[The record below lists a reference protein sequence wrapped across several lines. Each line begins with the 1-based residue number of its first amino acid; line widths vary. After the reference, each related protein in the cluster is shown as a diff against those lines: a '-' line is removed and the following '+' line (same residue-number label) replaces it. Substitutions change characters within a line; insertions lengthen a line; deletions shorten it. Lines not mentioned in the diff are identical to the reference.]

1 MAALRDYEIKV
12 WPWQSAIVV
21 EERNPSDSEMVAW
34 HLIYHWRHLAVLDD
48 VSDLHDHG
56 FAPVQSLT
64 SDSDPL
70 QPSSDDQETDSDF
83 DLDIYFILIRFLL
96 NPEVM
101 RVNNIKIW
109 NCTPV
114 TDE

>member
-1 MAALRDYEIKV
+1 V
-12 WPWQSAIVV
+12 
-21 EERNPSDSEMVAW
+21 
-34 HLIYHWRHLAVLDD
+34 
-48 VSDLHDHG
+48 
-56 FAPVQSLT
+56 FT

-70 QPSSDDQETDSDF
+70 QPSSDDQETDADF